1 MIRVVCREPS
11 HADRPYPV
19 GAFARGEVGGE
30 FEWVDVVRRTGHVVE
45 GPDVQDVQDIHL
57 RFRLDCRRCGLCVE
71 ATDERINP
79 VLDRL
84 EAHGQAEVTLRALA
98 AILN

>member
-1 MIRVVCREPS
+1 MIRIVCREPS

-19 GAFARGEVGGE
+19 VGFRRNAAGAWG
-30 FEWVDVVRRTGHVVE
+30 DYTRRTSAVLDG
-45 GPDVQDVQDIHL
+45 DVPGDPGDGGRL
-57 RFRLDCRRCGLCVE
+57 RHRLDCRRCGLCVE
-71 ATDERINP
+71 VRAERLNP

-98 AILN
+98 AII